1 MSDIGMF
8 YQQWLE
14 ADFLEGHAVASNTD
28 PEK

>member
-1 MSDIGMF
+1 MF
-8 YQQWLE
+8 HQQWLE